1 MKFGAR
7 FLSLWLDTSWYV
19 FWAQVVQM
27 QFLSPTPQGQEI
39 FWDLMIL
46 FDLSYDSEENEVLFV
61 KNGAMVLELWP
72 DKSFEP
78 KLP

>member
-1 MKFGAR
+1 
-7 FLSLWLDTSWYV
+7 
-19 FWAQVVQM
+19 
-27 QFLSPTPQGQEI
+27 
-39 FWDLMIL
+39 MIL